1 MIACHCRGQE
11 CLGGGKGSQA
21 KRGQSS
27 SNDRGADHILRGN
40 CNSTVYVARTFTKVL
55 RFVPRMVRFVP
66 VDELNTKMGIRG
78 HSAIPDLY
86 LYYVNPPLRRIFQF

>member
-1 MIACHCRGQE
+1 MIACYGQE

-27 SNDRGADHILRGN
+27 SNDRGTDHIVRENL
-40 CNSTVYVARTFTKVL
+40 NSTLVICKAFTTVL

-66 VDELNTKMGIRG
+66 VDEVHTKWEFDSEGT
-78 HSAIPDLY
+78 APFPTL
-86 LYYVNPPLRRIFQF
+86 PF